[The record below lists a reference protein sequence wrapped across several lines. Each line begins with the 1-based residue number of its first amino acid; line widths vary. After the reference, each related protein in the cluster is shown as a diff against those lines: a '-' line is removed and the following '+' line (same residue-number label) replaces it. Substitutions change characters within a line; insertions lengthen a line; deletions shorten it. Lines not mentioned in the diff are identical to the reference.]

1 MTPRYESVETIIM
14 DLWDHCME
22 LEDEYH
28 RRADQA
34 VLIQFAVAI
43 VTVQH
48 WEDVLLRMEGVDVY
62 RFYF

>member
-22 LEDEYH
+22 LEDAYH
-28 RRADQA
+28 RTADQA